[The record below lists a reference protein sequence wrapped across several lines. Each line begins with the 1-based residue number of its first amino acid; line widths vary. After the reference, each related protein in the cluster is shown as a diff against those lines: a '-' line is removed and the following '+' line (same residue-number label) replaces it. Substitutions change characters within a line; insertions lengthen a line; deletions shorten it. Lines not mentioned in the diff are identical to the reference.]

1 MDLVTAHSPQS
12 ATVRDWLKRGAS
24 SVPAPWVAAD
34 RIFCQIFLSGSVRI
48 LPYYCQSM
56 ASSPSSDP
64 DLLAAWVRRRHEAA
78 FHELVAR
85 YTPLVH
91 QVARRT
97 CGDDALAADVSQHV
111 FMILAR
117 KAGSLLNHPSLAGWL
132 HVTAVRKARDLLD
145 QNRREIRKRQQFQAA
160 METHNPADE
169 AAWQELQP
177 ILDDALAALSAADRE
192 ALLLR
197 FYRALSVREVADT
210 LGIATAAAQK
220 RIDRATERLRG
231 KLIRRG
237 CTTGA
242 SLAGV
247 MLAGFATDAQAAG
260 PAVAVLAPQAI
271 AAGAV
276 GTGVLSSISTLLTTT
291 AMKATSAAVP
301 LAVLLVG
308 GVWLA
313 LQFRSIAE
321 LEDRTA
327 RLTQH
332 LATRAKEAAKA
343 PPAVLT
349 ALDRKPV
356 DWAEVARQLKA
367 SRPSD
372 PVNPGARLE
381 QRFTAMSLEE
391 ISSSLDAIKAAGL
404 SDENREL
411 LEKRICEE
419 LGGPKGGPKLV
430 LERFAGSIGKG
441 MWPWTLG
448 SHFKTWI
455 DREPDQAIAWLT
467 KNANRMG
474 DLSPGFFPMSFYP
487 LLATSPDTAA
497 RLLDAVPPDRR
508 LGALSTVEDSLVS
521 AAQKIAWAK
530 IMRQH
535 LPEKD
540 RTQAVA
546 WPTMNHSDGDGA
558 PMSMSQITA
567 YLKQIDASKEERA
580 ACIMVAA
587 REHSAA
593 GPAGHDDLEMP
604 AWIEALRDW
613 VKGQAPELV
622 DRATGV
628 ALAQGI
634 DGSIKE
640 SGDLALQYYE
650 KSRNDDLLVPLL
662 ENTPSNDESR
672 PLARKLAGQLSDA
685 TLRRKYLDKFKQ
697 PNP

>member
-1 MDLVTAHSPQS
+1 ME
-12 ATVRDWLKRGAS
+12 
-24 SVPAPWVAAD
+24 
-34 RIFCQIFLSGSVRI
+34 
-48 LPYYCQSM
+48 
-56 ASSPSSDP
+56 SSPSSDP
-64 DLLAAWVRRRHEAA
+64 ELLAAWVRQRDEAA
-78 FHELVAR
+78 FHALVAR

-91 QVARRT
+91 QAARRT
-97 CGDDALAADVSQHV
+97 CGDDVLAADVSQHV
-111 FMILAR
+111 FILLAR
-117 KAGSLLNHPSLAGWL
+117 KAGSLRDHPSLAGWL
-132 HVTAVRKARDLLD
+132 HVTAVRKTRDLID
-145 QNRREIRKRQQFQAA
+145 QNRRETRKRQQFQAA
-160 METHNPADE
+160 METHSPAE
-169 AAWQELQP
+169 ETAWQDLQP
-177 ILDDALAALSAADRE
+177 VLDDALAALSATDRE

-197 FYRALSVREVADT
+197 FYRALSVREVAGV

-260 PAVAVLAPQAI
+260 PAVAVLASKAI

-276 GTGVLSSISTLLTTT
+276 GTGILSSAPTLLTAT

-321 LEDRTA
+321 LEDRNTRIAQQLTA
-327 RLTQH
+327 
-332 LATRAKEAAKA
+332 AKPKDAAKA
-343 PPAVLT
+343 PPVALT

-367 SRPSD
+367 SKPSD
-372 PVNPGARLE
+372 PVNAGARLE

-391 ISSSLDAIKAAGL
+391 MSAALDEIAATNL
-404 SDENREL
+404 ADENREL
-411 LEKRICEE
+411 LEKRICTE

-441 MWPWTLG
+441 SWPWTLG
-448 SHFKTWI
+448 GHFKTWI

-467 KNANRMG
+467 KNVDRMG

-487 LLATSPDTAA
+487 LLATSPDTAV
-497 RLLDAVPPDRR
+497 RLLEAVPPGRR
-508 LGALSTVEDSLVS
+508 LKSLSSVEFGLSS
-521 AAQKIAWAK
+521 AAQEVAWAG
-530 IMRQH
+530 IVRQH

-540 RTQAVA
+540 RITAVA

-558 PMSMSQITA
+558 PMNMAGITA
-567 YLKQIDASKEERA
+567 YMKRIEATQQERE

-587 REHSAA
+587 TEHSAA
-593 GPAGHDDLEMP
+593 GPSYRDELKMP
-604 AWIEALRDW
+604 EWIEALRGW

-640 SGDLALQYYE
+640 SADLALQYYE
-650 KSRNDDLLVPLL
+650 TSHNDDLLVPLL
-662 ENTPSNDESR
+662 EKTPSNDESR
-672 PLARKLAGQLSDA
+672 PLARNVAGHLADA
-685 TLRRKYLDKFKQ
+685 TLRRTYMDKFKQ
-697 PNP
+697 PKP